1 MKRYFI
7 IDYQYG
13 SVLYQEDMH
22 EGKIE
27 IGKFATHDEAY
38 EMQKELESK
47 EED

>member
-7 IDYQYG
+7 IDYQWG
-13 SVLYQEDMH
+13 SVLYQEDIH
-22 EGKIE
+22 EAKTV